1 MLNLRPTSHRS
12 IFRRLSRT
20 VFRCVRSFSSS
31 DVRSDQAPP
40 ELVNLEK
47 LVTPSHHS
55 LARQWLDGFKLED
68 IPSRAYEIKYS
79 RSSGPGGQHVN
90 KTESKAT
97 IRVPLSPSPWTPA
110 FLMLSLS
117 KSHHYLKSNPSLLIS
132 SQETRDRREN
142 LRRAL
147 DILHQT
153 LSQAG
158 REVVMGQTSDKQKER
173 VRGLIKAE
181 KARRRVDKTKRS
193 ETKADRGNH

>member
-1 MLNLRPTSHRS
+1 MIHPRTTYYPF
-12 IFRRLSRT
+12 IFRPPSR
-20 VFRCVRSFSSS
+20 VVLKSVRSFSSS
-31 DVRSDQAPP
+31 DIRSDQAPP
-40 ELVNLEK
+40 ELINLEK

-68 IPSRAYEIKYS
+68 IPIRAYEIKYS

-110 FLMLSLS
+110 FLLSSLS

-153 LSQAG
+153 LLQAG
-158 REVVMGQTSDKQKER
+158 REVVMGHTSEKQKER

-181 KARRRVDKTKRS
+181 KAKRRVDKTKRS